1 MSILGKL
8 KPKFWDYQHVEGGP
22 AKRLV
27 NFPRI
32 WKLSVL
38 LTAVVSLGPLI
49 SITMVDYKVTQ
60 RSIESEFLLVT
71 ARIVSNT
78 RRSVSFFLEE
88 RRSSLEFIAYDN
100 DFEKLKDPIRLSSIL
115 KNLRKGFGKFTD
127 LGVIDSAGIQRN
139 YIGPYELKDKDYSDQ
154 SWYKQVV
161 EHGVYISDVF
171 LGYRK
176 VPHLVIAVKR
186 NLPEGLFFVLR
197 ASLDIEPF
205 ESLLSNVELS
215 GSGDAFII
223 NHDGTLQTSSRY
235 CGKVLEKASV
245 PVPEFSSKTEVFE
258 AKNLRGEDIVIGYR
272 YIEGTPFILMIVK
285 IKRELMKPWQKTRLE
300 LIGFLTV
307 SIILILAVILS
318 TATYLVNRIYLADEK
333 RLMIIHEME
342 YANKMASIGRLA
354 AGVAHEINNPLAIIN
369 EKAGLIKDLLTL
381 KSEEAKEQKLIRL
394 ADAVIVSV
402 ARCGRITKRLLRFA
416 RHMNVSLQPIN
427 LEELINEV
435 LDFLHK
441 EAEYRS
447 IVVSVK
453 ATDDIPQFE
462 SDRGKLQQIFLNII
476 NNAFAAM
483 NDGGHLDIMIRRK
496 NRGSVTITIADDG
509 CGIPETD
516 LQHVFEPFFSTKKGK
531 GGTGLGL
538 SITYSLVQEIG
549 GNIGVQSE
557 VGKGTTFIITLPLV
571 TEKKERE
578 SNADITCG

>member
-1 MSILGKL
+1 MSILEKL

-49 SITMVDYKVTQ
+49 AITMVDYKVTQ
-60 RSIESEFLLVT
+60 RSIESEFLLRT
-71 ARIVSNT
+71 SRIVSNT

-88 RRSSLEFIAYDN
+88 RRSSLDFIAYDN
-100 DFEKLKDPIRLSSIL
+100 DFEKLNDPIRLSSIL

-127 LGVIDSAGIQRN
+127 LGVIDSSGIQKN

-161 EHGVYISDVF
+161 EHGLYISDVF

-186 NLPEGLFFVLR
+186 DLPEGLFFVLR
-197 ASLDIEPF
+197 ATLDIGPF
-205 ESLLSNVELS
+205 ENLLSKVELS
-215 GSGDAFII
+215 GAGDAFII
-223 NHDGTLQTSSRY
+223 NQNGTLQTSSRDH
-235 CGKVLEKASV
+235 GKVLEKVSV

-258 AKNLRGEDIVIGYR
+258 GKNPKGEDIVIGYR
-272 YIEGTPFILMIVK
+272 YIEGTPFILIIVK
-285 IKRELMKPWQKTRLE
+285 IKRELMKSWQKTRLE
-300 LIGFLTV
+300 LIGFLTI
-307 SIILILAVILS
+307 SIILILAVIFS

-333 RLMIIHEME
+333 RLMILHEME
-342 YANKMASIGRLA
+342 YANKMASVGRLA

-381 KSEEAKEQKLIRL
+381 KREDAKGEKLIRL
-394 ADAVIVSV
+394 VDAIIVSV
-402 ARCGRITKRLLRFA
+402 GRCGRITKRLLRFA
-416 RHMNVSLQPIN
+416 RHMSVSVQSIN
-427 LEELINEV
+427 LEELINEA

-447 IVVSVK
+447 IVVSVR
-453 ATDDIPQFE
+453 AIDDVPQFE

-483 NDGGHLDIMIRRK
+483 SDGGHLDIMIRGKDK
-496 NRGSVTITIADDG
+496 NSVTITVTDDG

-516 LQHVFEPFFSTKKGK
+516 LQHIFEPFFSTRKGQ

-538 SITYSLVQEIG
+538 SITYGLVQEIG
-549 GNIGVQSE
+549 GSINVQSE
-557 VGKGTTFIITLPLV
+557 VEKGTTFTITLPLMI
-571 TEKKERE
+571 EKKGRE
-578 SNADITCG
+578 SNAHITRR